1 MDNKTLDIKLKN
13 TIKAYIEIENK
24 KSLIDTVSAFQNE
37 VKRTLLKLLVEV
49 HNENDAQENQ
59 YQFEN
64 FEKRTLTDSDYVFIN
79 KIYFDFKEKHI
90 ETHKHSIAF
99 IKSFITHLQ
108 QTVGSR
114 DSIQA
119 ELQDSELVKVID
131 QVLEAKKQEI
141 LSTLS
146 SEQELTRAVKSI
158 NNINVASIAKPQK
171 RRAAKAQT
179 KQQTPSV
186 NSVSRASTQ
195 ENN

>member
-1 MDNKTLDIKLKN
+1 M
-13 TIKAYIEIENK
+13 
-24 KSLIDTVSAFQNE
+24 
-37 VKRTLLKLLVEV
+37 
-49 HNENDAQENQ
+49 
-59 YQFEN
+59 
-64 FEKRTLTDSDYVFIN
+64 TDSDYFFIN
-79 KIYFDFKEKHI
+79 KIYFNFKKKHI

-99 IKSFITHLQ
+99 IKSFIAHLQ

-119 ELQDSELVKVID
+119 ELQNSELVKVID
-131 QVLEAKKQEI
+131 QVLENKKQEI

-158 NNINVASIAKPQK
+158 NNINVSSIAKPQK

-179 KQQTPSV
+179 KQQ
-186 NSVSRASTQ
+186 RASTQ

>member
-1 MDNKTLDIKLKN
+1 MDNKKLDIKLKN
-13 TIKAYIEIENK
+13 TTKSYIEIENK

-49 HNENDAQENQ
+49 QNENDSQENQ

-90 ETHKHSIAF
+90 ENHKHSIAF
-99 IKSFITHLQ
+99 IKSFIAHLQ

-119 ELQDSELVKVID
+119 ELQNSELVKVID
-131 QVLEAKKQEI
+131 QVLEDKKQEI

-146 SEQELTRAVKSI
+146 SEQELARAIKSI
-158 NNINVASIAKPQK
+158 NNINVSSIAKPQK
-171 RRAAKAQT
+171 RRAAKPQP
-179 KQQTPSV
+179 KQLSSDQ
-186 NSVSRASTQ
+186 REQSTQ